1 MSAGGPSLPDILSA
15 GRYAE
20 GQWVGD
26 VGGIRG
32 PNVPS
37 VVWDPSGGGN
47 MRGGQPPTS
56 SMGVDI
62 KAFDFIS
69 KQFMCAP
76 FHDET
81 NLLIM
86 PEMLCFTVNMVD
98 PDTGS
103 SQVLTLS
110 KVNQI
115 MHDEWEHFLEQ
126 AKNYPDSPQGTF
138 YKALETYGEVG
149 LMNYHRA
156 KMEGRLDDT
165 YDSNL
170 KSFYD
175 RSLEDDYHW
184 LTRFGILHHIS
195 FAGSVINTNRAIGL
209 ETMDRTSYSD
219 HYTTVNVCLAKR
231 ARVANVFGPATE
243 IKTGSKLWL
252 ILRRKSK
259 PNGAHVGA
267 FQIVPGGSAKYDY
280 PLASQLEYNDPSN
293 KTERAFF
300 WRVGSVLRQGDSS
313 PAGISIQEA
322 ANLGYKCSERQAYEA
337 HGTLPTLYV
346 ALGFKH

>member
-20 GQWVGD
+20 GQWVSD
-26 VGGIRG
+26 IGGIRG

-37 VVWDPSGGGN
+37 VMWEPSGGGN
-47 MRGGQPPTS
+47 MRGVQPPTS

-62 KAFDFIS
+62 KAFDFIQ

-76 FHDET
+76 YHDET
-81 NLLIM
+81 NRLIM

-115 MHDEWEHFLEQ
+115 MHDEWEHFLEEVRL
-126 AKNYPDSPQGTF
+126 YPGGSQETF
-138 YKALETYGEVG
+138 YNALQAYGEVG

-156 KMEGRLDDT
+156 KMEGRLN
-165 YDSNL
+165 DSYNVL
-170 KSFYD
+170 KEFYEK
-175 RSLEDDYHW
+175 SLEDDYRW
-184 LTRFGILHHIS
+184 LTRFGIMHHIS

-209 ETMDRTSYSD
+209 ETMDMTMHSD

-231 ARVANVFGPATE
+231 ARVANVFGPATD

-252 ILRRKSK
+252 ILKRKSRPTGK
-259 PNGAHVGA
+259 DVGA
-267 FQIVPGGSAKYDY
+267 YQIVPGGSATYDY
-280 PLASQLEYNDPSN
+280 PLASQLEYTDAN
-293 KTERAFF
+293 KNIERGFF

-313 PAGISIQEA
+313 PAAISIQEA
-322 ANLGYKCSERQAYEA
+322 ANLGYHCSERNAYET